1 MVKMYIFVL
10 FKLITQKA
18 KLMKANT
25 FLYTLNIYKIYIQE
39 SYKYHKH
46 NRAPR
51 FVYLYTIPV
60 KDNKLKS
67 N

>member
-10 FKLITQKA
+10 FKSITQKA

-39 SYKYHKH
+39 SYK
-46 NRAPR
+46 
-51 FVYLYTIPV
+51 
-60 KDNKLKS
+60 
-67 N
+67 